1 MAARRLWVLI
11 ALAVLTVLAA
21 LSLARAAEESV
32 PATDFLVLAVK
43 PEGEVKDFRMIPVG
57 ESSVDPARYR
67 EVVESLPRSLFGGV
81 MVRPHDERAEL
92 AQCRTACAANAKCAN
107 FTYVRP
113 GKGRPVGVCHLRRAV
128 EPALVA
134 APPAP
139 VASVAAPP
147 APTVTMPPI
156 VESPAPAP
164 EVMVVSPLVRTSRK
178 LVTIDSTRNGQE
190 LYKGEQAPS
199 TPITFKFKTPVSSA
213 KAAVKTAG
221 KARVWANI
229 EALDAKGRVFK
240 RSGMWVAADGAPH
253 QLLVRTDSNRIG
265 ALRITSREDGALI
278 AQGVDFVRAGAEA
291 PDAVVAETAPGAE
304 APPAD
309 VAEEDVP
316 PPPVPDAVAEA
327 FPLPPRAP
335 AVATDAPVDIAQ
347 APQEPEIH
355 VTPLETQVAELP
367 ANGTQETTISIP
379 IAPADTPAVPSGPAT
394 TSAAPAAAPQPQPD
408 EELFL
413 LAAAGAV
420 VLGLGGMGLYRQSYQ
435 RRQLARLT
443 TRVVSEGLDRHTVS
457 ITTDGQP
464 DLSLRYHIRMPADV
478 SARTTKIV
486 IIPDGVAA

>member
-11 ALAVLTVLAA
+11 ASALLALAAA
-21 LSLARAAEESV
+21 LSFAQAAGESA
-32 PATDFLVLAVK
+32 PASDFLVLAIK
-43 PEGEVKDFRMIPVG
+43 PEGEVKDYRMIPVG

-67 EVVESLPRSLFGGV
+67 DVVESLPRSLFGGV
-81 MVRPHDERAEL
+81 IVRPHDERAEL
-92 AQCRTACAANAKCAN
+92 AQCRTACAANAKCGN

-128 EPALVA
+128 EA
-134 APPAP
+134 APLATIAPPPAP
-139 VASVAAPP
+139 VATVAAPP

-164 EVMVVSPLVRTSRK
+164 EVMVVSPLVPARK

-199 TPITFKFKTPVSSA
+199 TPVTFKFKTPVSSA

-221 KARVWANI
+221 KGRVWANI

-240 RSGMWVAADGAPH
+240 RSGMWVAADGAAH
-253 QLLVRTDSNRIG
+253 QLLIRTESNRIG
-265 ALRITSREDGALI
+265 ALRITSREEGALI
-278 AQGVDFVRAGAEA
+278 AHGIDFVRTGPEATEPAIAETLPAAEA
-291 PDAVVAETAPGAE
+291 APVE
-304 APPAD
+304 

-316 PPPVPDAVAEA
+316 APPIPDAVAEA

-335 AVATDAPVDIAQ
+335 ATATDLPVDIAQ
-347 APQEPEIH
+347 VPQEPQIQ
-355 VTPLETQVAELP
+355 VTPIETTVTELP
-367 ANGTQETTISIP
+367 ASGVQETTISIP
-379 IAPADTPAVPSGPAT
+379 IAPVP
-394 TSAAPAAAPQPQPD
+394 APAPPTTTTAKPEVQPQSLPGGD
-408 EELFL
+408 DVIL
-413 LAAAGAV
+413 LAAAGAA
-420 VLGLGGMGLYRQSYQ
+420 VLGLGGLGLYRQSYQ

-478 SARTTKIV
+478 SARTTTIV